1 MSDKQSDLRQES
13 PINETPSG
21 QIHARSLPAVERLFC
36 GLTGKRP
43 DHPPGHRNAAGISG
57 TDFLPNKAPPAT
69 RTQTTGQ
76 TNPDPTTRKMNENE
90 KRKIEIEGK

>member
-1 MSDKQSDLRQES
+1 MK
-13 PINETPSG
+13 
-21 QIHARSLPAVERLFC
+21 HPAVKFMLAASLLSSVFFAGSQASAQTTPPATATRPGSPER
-36 GLTGKRP
+36 TS
-43 DHPPGHRNAAGISG
+43 I
-57 TDFLPNKAPPAT
+57 PNNAPPAT